1 MSLGRLAS
9 IHTYP
14 IKGCHRIDHAA
25 TSVEPSGLAGDPPD
39 PQALP
44 SGCPFHPR
52 CPDVMPHCSTAV
64 PRLMPVGTS
73 QLASCFLHHEE
84 AEAT

>member
-1 MSLGRLAS
+1 VPDLDLTGRQRK
-9 IHTYP
+9 P
-14 IKGCHRIDHAA
+14 
-25 TSVEPSGLAGDPPD
+25 VEGEVPNPVDPP
-39 PQALP
+39 P
-44 SGCPFHPR
+44 GCPFHPR

-84 AEAT
+84 AEQT